1 MKSGTFTSNT
11 SFTASA
17 AQVNVPTG
25 SILVDNC
32 VQFTVPTGVK
42 VIEVTN
48 STTGISNK
56 RYIGVIPNTT
66 HELELTAEE
75 HPSGERIIYRLECL
89 THDMKVYM
97 GWLGVDYGDT
107 VNIRW
112 SPEINKQTPNITD
125 Y

>member
-1 MKSGTFTSNT
+1 MKSGTFTNNT
-11 SFTASA
+11 LFTASA

-25 SILVDNC
+25 SILVDNY

-48 STTGISNK
+48 NTGISNK

-66 HELELTAEE
+66 HELELTTEE
-75 HPSGERIIYRLECL
+75 PPSAERIIYRLKCL
-89 THDMKVYM
+89 THDMKVYIS
-97 GWLGVDYGDT
+97 WLDVDYGDS

>member
-1 MKSGTFTSNT
+1 MKSGTFTNNT
-11 SFTASA
+11 LFTASA

-25 SILVDNC
+25 SILIDNY

-48 STTGISNK
+48 NTGIRNK
-56 RYIGVIPNTT
+56 KYIGVIPNTT
-66 HELELTAEE
+66 HELKLTKEG
-75 HPSGERIIYRLECL
+75 HTSGERIIYRLKCL
-89 THDMKVYM
+89 THDMKVYIV
-97 GWLGVDYGDT
+97 WLDVDYSAS